1 MGEEIKNLLE
11 EEIKNEIEN
20 LASLEPGSE
29 KHSTAVESLAKLYK
43 VKLDEDKTSMEYLD
57 KTQNRKSDEGFK
69 VAQIEENV
77 KDSRKEKTM
86 SIDQLELILY
96 DMYHMDAW
104 MPPLFGKWTEEFKKS
119 SYSQWA
125 VDELKDFIAER
136 IYPRT
141 SGSIDEFCELAHEF
155 MVKMFAYSKVNPR
168 TSQIFKSAG
177 NMAVDNR
184 L

>member
-1 MGEEIKNLLE
+1 
-11 EEIKNEIEN
+11 
-20 LASLEPGSE
+20 
-29 KHSTAVESLAKLYK
+29 
-43 VKLDEDKTSMEYLD
+43 
-57 KTQNRKSDEGFK
+57 
-69 VAQIEENV
+69 
-77 KDSRKEKTM
+77 M

-141 SGSIDEFCELAHEF
+141 
-155 MVKMFAYSKVNPR
+155 
-168 TSQIFKSAG
+168 
-177 NMAVDNR
+177 
-184 L
+184 

>member
-1 MGEEIKNLLE
+1 
-11 EEIKNEIEN
+11 
-20 LASLEPGSE
+20 
-29 KHSTAVESLAKLYK
+29 
-43 VKLDEDKTSMEYLD
+43 
-57 KTQNRKSDEGFK
+57 
-69 VAQIEENV
+69 
-77 KDSRKEKTM
+77 M

-104 MPPLFGKWTEEFKKS
+104 MPPLFGKWTEEFKKR

-177 NMAVDNR
+177 NMAVDILDLLR
-184 L
+184 AMR

>member
-77 KDSRKEKTM
+77 KDRYVK
-86 SIDQLELILY
+86 IGIAAAELVLPLMFY
-96 DMYHMDAW
+96 GVW
-104 MPPLFGKWTEEFKKS
+104 MRRG
-119 SYSQWA
+119 
-125 VDELKDFIAER
+125 LKFEQDGTF
-136 IYPRT
+136 
-141 SGSIDEFCELAHEF
+141 
-155 MVKMFAYSKVNPR
+155 
-168 TSQIFKSAG
+168 TSQTFRGLFSRFRPTKK
-177 NMAVDNR
+177 
-184 L
+184 

>member
-1 MGEEIKNLLE
+1 
-11 EEIKNEIEN
+11 
-20 LASLEPGSE
+20 
-29 KHSTAVESLAKLYK
+29 
-43 VKLDEDKTSMEYLD
+43 
-57 KTQNRKSDEGFK
+57 
-69 VAQIEENV
+69 
-77 KDSRKEKTM
+77 M

-125 VDELKDFIAER
+125 VDELRDFIAEK

-141 SGSIDEFCELAHEF
+141 SGSIDEFCEL
-155 MVKMFAYSKVNPR
+155 AYSKVNPR

-177 NMAVDNR
+177 NMAVDILDLLR
-184 L
+184 AMR